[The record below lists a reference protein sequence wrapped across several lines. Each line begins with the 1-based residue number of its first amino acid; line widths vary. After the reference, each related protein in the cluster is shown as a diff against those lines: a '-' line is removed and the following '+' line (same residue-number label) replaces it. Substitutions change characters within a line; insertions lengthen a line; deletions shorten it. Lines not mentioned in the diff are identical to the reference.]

1 MGSTALAGRVALVT
15 GSGRNIGRAIAL
27 GLAQSGAAVVVNG
40 HRDGAALA
48 EVCATIRAVGGR
60 AHSVLADV
68 SQPASVHSMVCEA
81 QEVFGSLE
89 IVVSNVGV
97 RPLRPLLELGA
108 DEWDHI
114 LAVNLGSAFHLAQA
128 ALPGMMQ
135 RGHGRFIHLSGLPI
149 HTGRYGQKC
158 AVLASKSGL
167 HGLTKGIADEFGQ
180 YGVTANMVAPG
191 MVATERDWTQY
202 PILDAEA
209 TRRRIPGGRIC
220 TVEDI
225 ANACVYLASDG
236 AAFVN
241 GHTLHLNGGEAMF

>member
-68 SQPASVHSMVCEA
+68 SQPASVHSMD
-81 QEVFGSLE
+81 

-97 RPLRPLLELGA
+97 RPVRPLLELGA

-149 HTGRYGQKC
+149 HTGRYAQKC
-158 AVLASKSGL
+158 AVLASKLGL